1 MKETVIWGA
10 VLLSSYLQVPKFDFL
25 RESLPEFITWG
36 ESLSGFMTNLY
47 SAIGILF
54 VLAAFISK
62 LLSIKAGYLANES
75 TQLDIDM
82 KKKELDETP

>member
-36 ESLSGFMTNLY
+36 ESLSEFMTNLY
-47 SAIGILF
+47 SFIGLLF
-54 VLAAFISK
+54 LVAAFVSK